1 MKRTRRGML
10 ELVDVCYG
18 KKIID
23 SNRAREDMFSLMVN
37 VITQIKKL
45 RF

>member
-10 ELVDVCYG
+10 ELVDVFYG

-23 SNRAREDMFSLMVN
+23 SNRAGEDMFSLIVN